1 MTEEIKA
8 ATEEDKSP
16 WTRLRKE
23 VQGMES
29 GCINPKMRAR
39 FDQTK
44 RLTLELLAGL
54 ESRNCPH
61 VPQAINERGRV
72 LYAKWE
78 NQDTGTSMQ
87 VFLEDDTSEVQ
98 VSGRAGL
105 VADYEWSK
113 ADKTQVVL
121 CYLPLVFPSDPPG
134 LGQAPSPDQD
144 LLSLGD
150 SSQVGQRLFRPE
162 QGGSS
167 GHALRAPRPRVS
179 LAARDHDSSPWW
191 LGSGLEER
199 SEGPSSLQLSRRT
212 RPYRRSDR
220 WKIRVVCAERHGGS
234 DPGAFED
241 FILEKV
247 KND

>member
-61 VPQAINERGRV
+61 VPQVINERGRV

-134 LGQAPSPDQD
+134 WDRLHRQIKIYSASETLPKSDRDYFDLNKEGVADMLYELHARGCPWLPAITTVARGGLG
-144 LLSLGD
+144 LVWRNG
-150 SSQVGQRLFRPE
+150 
-162 QGGSS
+162 
-167 GHALRAPRPRVS
+167 
-179 LAARDHDSSPWW
+179 ARD
-191 LGSGLEER
+191 
-199 SEGPSSLQLSRRT
+199 Q
-212 RPYRRSDR
+212 
-220 WKIRVVCAERHGGS
+220 VVYSCRGGQ
-234 DPGAFED
+234 DHIDGVTDGRFESYAPKD
-241 FILEKV
+241 TVDLILEHLKILFS
-247 KND
+247 KK